1 MEKYTT
7 VITNKNEITKGEFDE
22 LNKVKNFDIFT
33 PQQRNMALLNV
44 SGLIKKGETQEL
56 NEDEQDLIKSI
67 TAELDNLTEY
77 VINDMNSGRIV
88 KTKVYVQPKQVVWTD
103 TLEKSLTGETIKK
116 GMFLDTPLNRKLNRV
131 GDEIIKGKKA
141 PKKEVEDDEE
151 DDEMTNSDM
160 YKAMS
165 SMVKDGKG
173 ADKESLF
180 KAISEQYPDE
190 DKTNIKKCMSKM
202 YKSISKTYM
211 EKANAYDNMSKD
223 DEEEEK

>member
-33 PQQRNMALLNV
+33 PEQRKMALLNV
-44 SGLIKKGETQEL
+44 AGLIKKGETQEL
-56 NEDEQDLIKSI
+56 TEDEQDLIKSI
-67 TAELDNLTEY
+67 TAELNNLTEY
-77 VINDMNSGRIV
+77 VINDMNNGRTI

-103 TLEKSLTGETIKK
+103 TLEKSITGESIKK
-116 GMFLDTPLNRKLNRV
+116 GIFLDTELNRKLNRV

-141 PKKEVEDDEE
+141 PKKEEVEED
-151 DDEMTNSDM
+151 DDEMTNSEM

-165 SMVKDGKG
+165 SMVKDGK
-173 ADKESLF
+173 ASDKESLF
-180 KAISEQYPDE
+180 KAMSEKYPDE
-190 DKTNIKKCMSKM
+190 DKATIKKCMSKM

-211 EKANAYDNMSKD
+211 EKANAYADMSKD
-223 DEEEEK
+223 DEEDEVK